1 MSLCV
6 LLAVG
11 GDSDSDGDGDGC
23 GVFVATAAAAPVACV
38 LFKMSS
44 AERRIAVLEFAF
56 RPLFDDNFCAK
67 IPFSGIIFNH

>member
-1 MSLCV
+1 MSLYV

-11 GDSDSDGDGDGC
+11 GGGGDGDGC
-23 GVFVATAAAAPVACV
+23 GVVVATAAAAPVACV

-56 RPLFDDNFCAK
+56 AHFLMITFVQKYHFLA
-67 IPFSGIIFNH
+67 

>member
-1 MSLCV
+1 MSLYV

-11 GDSDSDGDGDGC
+11 GGGGDGDGC
-23 GVFVATAAAAPVACV
+23 GVVVATAAAAAPVACV

-56 RPLFDDNFCAK
+56 AHFLMITFVQKYHFLA
-67 IPFSGIIFNH
+67 